1 MKKHIKSLVSILIIS
16 IMILAFT
23 GCGSMNKT
31 AINTDTFIST
41 ADSKEYEVVDIL
53 EQYNEIEAIKNATV
67 AFKSED
73 GENIL
78 YQIEFYELDAA
89 DSAMLMFNENKD
101 LFESKTSTAVMETTV
116 NLGNFSKYSV
126 ISNGKY
132 MVVSRIDNTLVFV
145 DVDKEYKDTINEFL
159 EAIGY

>member
-1 MKKHIKSLVSILIIS
+1 MKKHIKSLVSISLIL
-16 IMILAFT
+16 IMIFALT
-23 GCGSMNKT
+23 GCGSLNRT

-41 ADSKEYEVVDIL
+41 AESKEYEVIDIL
-53 EQYNEIEAIKNATV
+53 EEYKDIEAIEKATV
-67 AFKSED
+67 ALKSED

-132 MVVSRIDNTLVFV
+132 MVVSRIDNTIVFV
-145 DVDKEYKDTINEFL
+145 DVDKEYKDTVNEFL